1 VPPTLRSRIAL
12 LGAAAC
18 FFLPVLWS
26 SPRGLTHLLTCEQK
40 TQTPF
45 TIVINQKLQ
54 PTLTTS
60 QTQSGPGDSSLCGG
74 LALDLRASVKGTG
87 TVRMTVFLKNKTA
100 HPWRGTLAL
109 NVGNLVLPL
118 SLGRIGPGGTGS
130 ASEDLHLLPG
140 AHDLEGALLLG
151 P

>member
-1 VPPTLRSRIAL
+1 MSPTLRSRIAL

-18 FFLPVLWS
+18 FFLPVFWS

-45 TIVINQKLQ
+45 TIVINQKRQ
-54 PTLTTS
+54 PVLTTS
-60 QTQSGPGDSSLCGG
+60 VTQSGPGDSLLCGG
-74 LALDLRASVKGTG
+74 LALDLRASVKGAG
-87 TVRMTVFLKNKTA
+87 TVTMIVFLKNTTV
-100 HPWRGTLAL
+100 HPWRGTLDMT
-109 NVGNLVLPL
+109 VGTLALPL
-118 SLGRIGPGGTGS
+118 PLGRIAPGETGS
-130 ASEDLHLLPG
+130 TSEDLHLLPG

>member
-18 FFLPVLWS
+18 LFLPVIWS
-26 SPRGLTHLLTCEQK
+26 SPRGLTHLLTCQQK

-45 TIVINQKLQ
+45 TIFINQRSQ
-54 PTLTTS
+54 PVLTTS
-60 QTQSGPGDSSLCGG
+60 LTESGPGGSSLCGG
-74 LALDLRASVKGTG
+74 LDVDLRASVKGAS
-87 TVRMTVFLKNKTA
+87 TVTMTVFLRNRTV
-100 HPWRGTLAL
+100 HPWRGTI
-109 NVGNLVLPL
+109 NMTVGNLVLPL
-118 SLGRIGPGGTGS
+118 PLGRIGPGGTGS
-130 ASEDLHLLPG
+130 TSEDLHLLPG

>member
-1 VPPTLRSRIAL
+1 MPPTLRSRIAL

-18 FFLPVLWS
+18 LFLPVIWS
-26 SPRGLTHLLTCEQK
+26 SPRGLTHLLTCQQK

-45 TIVINQKLQ
+45 SIFINQKSQ
-54 PTLTTS
+54 PVLTTS
-60 QTQSGPGDSSLCGG
+60 LAELGTGESSLCGG
-74 LALDLRASVKGTG
+74 LDVDLRASVKGDS
-87 TVRMTVFLKNKTA
+87 TVTMTVFLRNNTV
-100 HPWRGTLAL
+100 HPWRGTVDLT
-109 NVGNLVLPL
+109 VGNLMLPL
-118 SLGRIGPGGTGS
+118 SLGRIGPRGTGS